1 MKAKHASSLSPK
13 VTSMKH
19 PKLDWLITCTEDD
32 INSSPR
38 KHTNVFM
45 YCMDVC
51 VFYTVKLSPQPH
63 VPVIFGL

>member
-1 MKAKHASSLSPK
+1 
-13 VTSMKH
+13 MKH

-51 VFYTVKLSPQPH
+51 VLHSEALSTTTCSSDIWIVKDK
-63 VPVIFGL
+63 FTR